1 MSGSQYPTSH
11 PDSEL
16 LRHSEP
22 TLLSH
27 TQSST
32 PLPASSA
39 LILAHSLMERLQPRS
54 LLGNHRLARVTPSKQ
69 FQQPPLERGADAGG
83 GMNWAGQ
90 WEPGGW
96 GVLVVEPRW
105 GWVQMPG
112 KQRRCILGSREHGLS
127 SYILI

>member
-11 PDSEL
+11 PDTEL
-16 LRHSEP
+16 LRHSAP

-39 LILAHSLMERLQPRS
+39 LILAHSLTERLQPRS

-69 FQQPPLERGADAGG
+69 FRQPPLEQGGTVGAWWVGG
-83 GMNWAGQ
+83 
-90 WEPGGW
+90 
-96 GVLVVEPRW
+96 LVVEPRR

-112 KQRRCILGSREHGLS
+112 KQHRCILGSREHGLS
-127 SYILI
+127 SYILT